1 MGGVLIVVAASI
13 GFLTTSA
20 RTLPALTIFGTM
32 LACGAIGFL
41 DDLTKLRHRRS
52 LGLSGR
58 LKMVFLIG
66 IAAAVGVAAHHQHL
80 RHHVFVPIVEPA
92 RAARLGFLR
101 PRLLRDRRR
110 GERGEP
116 HRRHRRSRCR
126 HGDHRVVHADGDGG
140 DGLHPLAA
148 ICTANRIPTRLD
160 AAYIG
165 AAVIGAAIGF
175 LWFNAFPAE
184 VFMGD
189 TGSMAMG
196 GAIGAMAVFLQV
208 DLLLLLVGGIFV
220 IEALSVIAQVLSFKW
235 WGRRIFLMAPLHH
248 HFEMKAW
255 SETKIMVR
263 FWIVTG
269 HPLRRR
275 LRSLLQ
281 VLHRVLPVAM
291 KALVYGLARS
301 GQAVVERLT
310 ENGDEVVAVDRTLG
324 NENDLAL
331 LDGVDV
337 LVKSPGVPG
346 ERPLVVGRARARDP
360 GVVRGRV
367 RLPAAPGRHAIRRRH
382 GHEREDDHDR
392 AAGCD
397 LPRRR
402 SQRRRRRERRHAA
415 CVRAR
420 RRLGRLRALVLPARG
435 RRDACLRRRGAA
447 QPRARPSRPS
457 RDARGLPRREAA
469 HLRAREGEG
478 RPAGDGSRRNR
489 VRGRRPAAGASR

>member
-1 MGGVLIVVAASI
+1 MVAASI

-58 LKMVFLIG
+58 LKMLFLIG

-80 RHHVFVPIVEPA
+80 RHNVFVPIIDQHVPLGWGFYVLVFLVIA
-92 RAARLGFLR
+92 GAANAVNLT
-101 PRLLRDRRR
+101 
-110 GERGEP
+110 
-116 HRRHRRSRCR
+116 
-126 HGDHRVVHADGDGG
+126 DGI
-140 DGLHPLAA
+140 DGLAA
-148 ICTANRIPTRLD
+148 GTAIIALFTLTAMAVTVYIRSGTSGHRIPTRLD

-196 GAIGAMAVFLQV
+196 GAIGAMAVFLQI

-263 FWIVTG
+263 FWIITG
-269 HPLRRR
+269 VLCAAGFALFYKYYTDFYPLR
-275 LRSLLQ
+275 
-281 VLHRVLPVAM
+281 
-291 KALVYGLARS
+291 
-301 GQAVVERLT
+301 
-310 ENGDEVVAVDRTLG
+310 
-324 NENDLAL
+324 
-331 LDGVDV
+331 
-337 LVKSPGVPG
+337 
-346 ERPLVVGRARARDP
+346 
-360 GVVRGRV
+360 
-367 RLPAAPGRHAIRRRH
+367 
-382 GHEREDDHDR
+382 
-392 AAGCD
+392 
-397 LPRRR
+397 
-402 SQRRRRRERRHAA
+402 
-415 CVRAR
+415 
-420 RRLGRLRALVLPARG
+420 
-435 RRDACLRRRGAA
+435 
-447 QPRARPSRPS
+447 
-457 RDARGLPRREAA
+457 
-469 HLRAREGEG
+469 
-478 RPAGDGSRRNR
+478 
-489 VRGRRPAAGASR
+489 